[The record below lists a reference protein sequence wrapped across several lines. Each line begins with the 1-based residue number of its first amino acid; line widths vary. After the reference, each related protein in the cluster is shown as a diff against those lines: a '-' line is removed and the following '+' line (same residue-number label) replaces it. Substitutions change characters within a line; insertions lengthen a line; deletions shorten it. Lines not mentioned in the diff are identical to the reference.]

1 MAHNDTPWIGLQGTN
16 TLYLQSGQFN
26 ATVKTSLQ
34 IESAIDV
41 PVGISWD
48 GVDTP
53 IAGRNTGDT
62 VRKLYITSGQFT
74 TTIKE
79 SEDVT
84 GSSVGLQGVSIDLVN
99 VPWADQGAGPTS
111 RLVLQ
116 SGQISSTIKTSQS
129 VTAVDGGIE
138 GISYDGT
145 NTPWS
150 GEFNDK
156 LYLTSGQFT
165 STIKDS
171 EDVSGVTTEVRGM
184 SYDGTNTIWAEH
196 PLGISKLF
204 LQSGQFTATIKA
216 SLAVTAINTDLED
229 VSTNAVTLSCDTSGT
244 MISPT
249 PNVAAIVAGG
259 RTLLLTLN
267 TGRLPP
273 NSDTWH
279 ADIGGNNS
287 RTDDLLAGIVSGG
300 SETNGWNN
308 EVTPLLTFAEVVRT
322 SDSLVTITMP
332 AVAAY
337 SILIPEIITIT
348 IPATALTGGSGPL
361 LGLPAVMIELAAVI
375 DDTPWS
381 GTSDDKLYLQ
391 SNTFTSTL
399 KTSEDVSGISSG
411 PFGIAYDGVN
421 TPWSAA
427 IDQWLILTSG
437 QFSSTVKVST
447 DVSGIHGAFLPLGIS
462 STQAPINTPV
472 VENNTDKLYLISGQF
487 TTTIKDSEDI
497 TAIDTSPSGISDDG
511 TNTPWTGNA
520 NDKLFLQSGQFTS
533 TLKTSEDV
541 SAQGSARSLSF
552 RSGDTPWASQ
562 GVTVQNQL
570 LLQSGQFTSTIKDS
584 EIVFTIDSTMS
595 GIDHDARFAAGGGLA
610 LNVVPSD
617 ADIAEQ
623 EIRDGGISILLG
635 LSGETWVAT
644 VGADNS
650 ITQALIDGMLSAFG
664 EARGWNNIVRDGL
677 TAVQVTRN
685 ADTLV
690 TVNLPAFSDYEI
702 TADEEITVTAPA
714 VALTGGVPIVGTP
727 SFAISS
733 DPTPPAPR
741 RVVRAKY
748 DNSEWESYIS
758 PDGVEYPFHTPHNL
772 GRWVIS
778 QTGWGTPPIQ
788 YITQRGPFQH
798 GVTVKDFFLQPRVI
812 QLLIRQAFCDRDAW
826 WDGRAALLNEIR
838 PNRQTIS
845 TAVVPGRL
853 QRCLPDGTLR
863 AIEVFISDG
872 PRFEQRVVNTWDE
885 WAFQE
890 VLRFIAHDPVIFD
903 PTRNDVNFAIGLDS
917 ELVFPITFPIEFGVG
932 EIDDTLSINYVGTWE
947 SLPIIVI
954 TGPIEQPQIDNL
966 TTGEKLE
973 FSIDID
979 PAQVVTI
986 DLSYGSKTVLDQD
999 GNNLIGGLTA
1009 DSDLATFHIAPDP
1022 EAPLGVNQMRLQGT
1036 HGTGTTDIEI
1046 RYFDRYFGI

>member
-34 IESAIDV
+34 IESAIDI
-41 PVGISWD
+41 PVGISFD

-53 IAGRNTGDT
+53 ISGQNFGDT

-74 TTIKE
+74 TTIKD

-84 GSSVGLQGVSIDLVN
+84 GSSVGLQGISIDLTN

-111 RLVLQ
+111 KLLLQ

-129 VTAVDGGIE
+129 VSGVDGGIE
-138 GISYDGT
+138 GVSYDGT

-171 EDVSGVTTEVRGM
+171 EDVSGVTTDIRGM

-244 MISPT
+244 MITPT

-337 SILIPEIITIT
+337 SILIPEIISVT
-348 IPATALTGGSGPL
+348 IPTTTLTGGNGPL
-361 LGLPAVMIELAAVI
+361 LALPAIVIELAAVI
-375 DDTPWS
+375 DDTPWC
-381 GTSDDKLYLQ
+381 GGQADKLYLQ

-399 KTSEDVSGISSG
+399 KTSEAVGGISAG
-411 PFGIAYDGVN
+411 PLGIAYDGAN
-421 TPWSAA
+421 TPWSAGV
-427 IDQWLILTSG
+427 DQWLILTSG

-447 DVSGIHGAFLPLGIS
+447 DVSGIGGGWVPLGIS
-462 STQAPINTPV
+462 STQTLDTPV
-472 VENNTDKLYLISGQF
+472 LDNGTDKLYLISGQF

-497 TAIDTSPSGISDDG
+497 SAIDTSPQSISDDG
-511 TNTPWTGNA
+511 TNTPWTGNQA
-520 NDKLFLQSGQFTS
+520 DKLYLQSGQFTS
-533 TLKTSEDV
+533 TLKTSEATSGFASV
-541 SAQGSARSLSF
+541 PVGVAF
-552 RSGDTPWASQ
+552 RSGDTPWA
-562 GVTVQNQL
+562 GTGATVNNKL
-570 LLQSGQFTSTIKDS
+570 FLQSGQFTSTVKDS
-584 EIVFTIDSTMS
+584 EIVFTIDAQLS
-595 GIDHDARFAAGGGLA
+595 GMDHDARFGAGGGLA

-617 ADIAEQ
+617 ADITEQ
-623 EIRDGGISILLG
+623 EIRDGGINILLG

-690 TVNLPAFSDYEI
+690 TVNLPAFNDYEI

-714 VALTGGVPIVGTP
+714 VALTGGVAIVGTP
-727 SFAISS
+727 SFAIVS

-748 DNSEWESYIS
+748 RNSEWESYIS

-772 GRWVIS
+772 GRWIVS
-778 QTGWGTPPIQ
+778 QSGWGTPPIE

-812 QLLIRQAFCDRDAW
+812 QLLIRQAFCDRDEW

-903 PTRNDVNFAIGLDS
+903 PTRNDVNFTIVLDS
-917 ELVFPITFPIEFGVG
+917 ELVFPITFPITFGPG
-932 EIDDTLSINYVGTWE
+932 EADDTLNINYVGTWE

-954 TGPIEQPQIDNL
+954 TGPIDEPRIDNL
-966 TTGEKLE
+966 TTGEKLQ

-979 PAQVVTI
+979 PGQVVTI
-986 DLSYGSKTVLDQD
+986 DLSYGSKTVVDQA

-1022 EAPLGVNQMRLQGT
+1022 EAPLGVNQMRLQGM
-1036 HGTGTTDIEI
+1036 HATGVTDIEI